1 MKTLLKLY
9 LITFSCL
16 IFAQKKLNN
25 YKIINVLSEPYFFN
39 GVVLENNLYFGTS
52 EGVMLYNSNDGNVIS
67 KNPDLKGYITITD
80 NKIVRG
86 RINEDFDYNYL
97 LPDQYK
103 KSASSYLIHNS
114 KLFITSRGN
123 IFIYNYLD
131 VNLESFA
138 SVRSISKNFIGTYEG
153 IYDKVSGEK
162 LKFPSYTNSYIR
174 ELDGVTFINWNGL
187 SIIKDSIQTNFFN
200 KQTLSTKINDTEMG
214 IAHDVL
220 HWFDENYIVSSSNG
234 LYNLNLEDNNVK
246 IKLAAKNGTYSFVKD
261 EQYLNKV
268 NRLFIHD
275 NNSLYTY
282 FPDTDKL
289 VNLRSFNNKIIDILN
304 VENDMCFVLLEDR
317 LFTIN
322 LKDENKTYLIYE
334 KLELSNNVGKF
345 KNFIYVTSD
354 FGLSLYDLNSSQ
366 FKHLVIKEE
375 FNSKAN
381 FSNKDTLFL
390 GSVNGLYKLNHSKL
404 VELFNTSKYFKSG
417 DKIIL
422 SKNYLIVTFIVLLI
436 IFSVLFY
443 FIAKIKKAKLAYAQN
458 EIDSI
463 TVRKYI
469 QNNLNT
475 VTVKSICQHFN
486 MPLNKLYSYMESQ
499 KPGEMITEERMKLLK
514 RLRLNGENE
523 NLISKKTGFSISY
536 LRQIKS

>member
-1 MKTLLKLY
+1 MR
-9 LITFSCL
+9 
-16 IFAQKKLNN
+16 QN
-25 YKIINVLSEPYFFN
+25 
-39 GVVLENNLYFGTS
+39 
-52 EGVMLYNSNDGNVIS
+52 
-67 KNPDLKGYITITD
+67 
-80 NKIVRG
+80 
-86 RINEDFDYNYL
+86 
-97 LPDQYK
+97 
-103 KSASSYLIHNS
+103 H
-114 KLFITSRGN
+114 
-123 IFIYNYLD
+123 
-131 VNLESFA
+131 
-138 SVRSISKNFIGTYEG
+138 
-153 IYDKVSGEK
+153 
-162 LKFPSYTNSYIR
+162 
-174 ELDGVTFINWNGL
+174 
-187 SIIKDSIQTNFFN
+187 
-200 KQTLSTKINDTEMG
+200 
-214 IAHDVL
+214 
-220 HWFDENYIVSSSNG
+220 
-234 LYNLNLEDNNVK
+234 
-246 IKLAAKNGTYSFVKD
+246 
-261 EQYLNKV
+261 
-268 NRLFIHD
+268 

-304 VENDMCFVLLEDR
+304 FDNDMCFVLLEDR
-317 LFTIN
+317 LLTIN
-322 LKDENKTYLIYE
+322 LKDENYKYLIFE
-334 KLELSNNVGKF
+334 KLELSNNVGRF

-354 FGLSLYDLNSSQ
+354 FGLSLYNLNSSQ

-417 DKIIL
+417 DKIII

-443 FIAKIKKAKLAYAQN
+443 FIAKIIKAKLAYAQN

-486 MPLNKLYSYMESQ
+486 MPLNKLYSYMERQ